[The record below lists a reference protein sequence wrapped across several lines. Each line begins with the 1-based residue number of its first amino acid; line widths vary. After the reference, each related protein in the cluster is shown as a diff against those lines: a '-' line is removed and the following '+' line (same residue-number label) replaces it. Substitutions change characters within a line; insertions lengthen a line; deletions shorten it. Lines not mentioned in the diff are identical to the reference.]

1 MLILSRL
8 QDMGGPAREGI
19 PEEAPEMGLDCA
31 LYGKRL
37 KAAGKPD
44 EFGRLVP

>member
-19 PEEAPEMGLDCA
+19 PEEAPEIGLDCA
-31 LYGKRL
+31 LYGKAPESSR
-37 KAAGKPD
+37 KA
-44 EFGRLVP
+44 